1 MSARRRPQTRRLLL
15 LLSIATVA
23 GCPHDGG
30 PTVAVDTASPSE
42 VEASDAAEDGMG
54 ADSAEVLA
62 PLVFP
67 AGVSGGFVDLTAALV
82 VPPFEVD
89 LGDVDAQRD
98 PEVTFGVFADL
109 NGGKSLEVIVSGAVR
124 EVGGHQIYSYDSAS
138 GTLVPWETDPLPPG
152 AVSIAEDLDG
162 DGHVDLVMTHG
173 EGMSVRWGDAPGLF
187 VEATSLPGGQQ
198 IGYDDRTTYQLVD
211 LDGDGWLDMLMNSP
225 CDLLALMRTGLRSWA
240 PRPEALQGFQ
250 SLDPYAI
257 GTWPRRD
264 EPLVLLALGQ
274 AECGFYGAFEAS
286 DLDAEGYPR
295 FEPSHLFEDA
305 TLQRSPDGVVGLAR
319 VAPMGSDV
327 ADLNGDGVLDLA
339 LTTDPA
345 HVLIDGTEAWPAT
358 SVHPESGLY
367 QVLSDSGLPQVGWG
381 IALVDLDL
389 DGRDDIL
396 TAHGDDTSR
405 FVGTDP
411 SPGPQWVT
419 AHLNG
424 GDFRFL
430 DATEALGLARRG
442 GWRALTIGDL
452 DGDADCDLIVG
463 GLGEQPRLYRNDIET
478 PNRGLLLRL
487 VGRTSNRL
495 GIGAHV
501 RVTPLGSAT
510 VQHYVVGAMGS
521 PKVVSSPQVFVGLG
535 GAAGADITVSW
546 PSGQVQT
553 VTGLL
558 ADQVHTIEEADL
570 LTITPE
576 SRHVL
581 PDQVAMFTLRLAEP
595 ADVVTAHITHGD
607 GVPSEVTSAS
617 DGTWSFMVSPP
628 PDGGSARVEIRVDGQ
643 PLPIR
648 PRLWWDTP

>member
-1 MSARRRPQTRRLLL
+1 VWSAALGGCAAEGAPDPGDTLTAPDEGPA
-15 LLSIATVA
+15 ATD
-23 GCPHDGG
+23 DGD
-30 PTVAVDTASPSE
+30 PPDTAVIVRE
-42 VEASDAAEDGMG
+42 
-54 ADSAEVLA
+54 

-67 AGVSGGFVDLTAALV
+67 EGLTGGFVDVTATLAS
-82 VPPFEVD
+82 PPFPIDV
-89 LGDVDAQRD
+89 GDAAVSRE

-124 EVGGHQIYSYDSAS
+124 EEAGHQIYSYDRDS
-138 GTLVPWETDPLPPG
+138 GTLTPWETDPLPPG

-173 EGMSVRWGDAPGLF
+173 QGMSVRWGDAQGQF
-187 VEATSLPGGQQ
+187 AEATALAESLD

-211 LDGDGWLDMLMNSP
+211 LDGDGWLDLLMNSP
-225 CDLLALMRTGLRSWA
+225 CDLLALMRTGLRTWEA
-240 PRPEALQGFQ
+240 RPEALQGFQ

-257 GTWPRRD
+257 GTWSRPD

-274 AECGFYGAFEAS
+274 PECGFYGAFEAS

-305 TLQRSPDGVVGLAR
+305 TLQRRADGVVGLAR

-339 LTTDPA
+339 ITTDPA
-345 HVLIDGTEAWPAT
+345 HVLIDGTEPWPAT
-358 SVHPESGLY
+358 SVHPDSGLY
-367 QVLSDSGLPQVGWG
+367 RVLSDSGLPQVGWG

-430 DATEALGLARRG
+430 DATEALGLGRRG

-463 GLGEQPRLYRNDIET
+463 GLGEEPRLYRNEIET
-478 PNRGLLLRL
+478 PNRGLHLRL
-487 VGRTSNRL
+487 VGQTSNRL
-495 GIGAHV
+495 GVGA
-501 RVTPLGSAT
+501 RVSITPLGSDVAQ
-510 VQHYVVGAMGS
+510 QHVVGAMGS
-521 PKVVSSPQVFVGLG
+521 PKVVSAPQVFAGLG
-535 GAAGADITVSW
+535 TAAGADVTVSW

-558 ADQVHTIEEADL
+558 AGQSHTIQEPDL
-570 LTITPE
+570 LTITPVG
-576 SRHVL
+576 RHVL
-581 PDQVAMFTLRLAEP
+581 PDQVATLTLRLADP
-595 ADVVTAHITHGD
+595 ADSVTAQITHGD
-607 GVPSEVTSAS
+607 GVPSVVDLAS
-617 DGTWSFMVSPP
+617 DGAWTFTVSPP
-628 PDGGSARVEIRVDGQ
+628 PGGGSARVEIRVDGQ